1 MRKKGTEYFKG
12 VELTGRNIGT
22 EKDPKMSLLDVTKNK
37 IIPSIKENV
46 ITIYNDGEGVKVY
59 IIYQEDG
66 SRLHQD
72 KTYLRKK

>member
-1 MRKKGTEYFKG
+1 MRKKGTVYFKG

-46 ITIYNDGEGVKVY
+46 ITIYDDGGGVKVY
-59 IIYQEDG
+59 VIYQEDG
-66 SRLHQD
+66 SILHQD
-72 KTYLRKK
+72 KTYLREK